1 MNNVLVAP
9 SILSA
14 DFANLERDIIKI
26 EKAGADWI
34 HIDVMDGHFVPNLT
48 IGAPVV
54 KALRKISPL
63 TFDVHLMIEAPKK
76 YIKDFAE
83 AGADYITIHYEACEN
98 NLNDV
103 IQLIKSFNIKVG
115 ISIKPNTAPI
125 KIEPFIKDID
135 LILVM
140 SVEPGFGGQSFIV
153 DSLNKIKHFKDF
165 ILSNNLNNI
174 LIEVDGGI
182 NKETGKACIEA
193 GANVLVAGSYI
204 YAANDTKQAINSL
217 KI

>member
-63 TFDVHLMIEAPKK
+63 TFDVHLMIESPEK
-76 YIKDFAE
+76 YIKDFAD

-98 NLNDV
+98 NLHDV

-115 ISIKPNTAPI
+115 VSIKPNTDPI
-125 KIEPFIKDID
+125 EIEPFIKDID
-135 LILVM
+135 LILIM
-140 SVEPGFGGQSFIV
+140 SVEPGFGGQSFMV
-153 DSLNKIKHFKDF
+153 NSLNKIKHFKDF
-165 ILSNNLNNI
+165 ILSNNLNHI

-182 NKETGKACIEA
+182 NKETGKSCIEA
-193 GANVLVAGSYI
+193 GADVLVAGSYI